1 MRRLPLILI
10 VAALV
15 APLFVAAPAEAA
27 VQQQCA
33 SGIAVQ
39 GDMAGYYASSTM
51 RVSIYPCGGT
61 YVEWDNA
68 YGTHGASYA
77 IRQHLP
83 DGIIAVGLSGD
94 GWLDNSSAIGFK
106 AAEPGFIQVM
116 TVSDYDG
123 MLRSYRLR
131 KMY

>member
-1 MRRLPLILI
+1 MRRLLLILI

-15 APLFVAAPAEAA
+15 APLFFAAPAEAA
-27 VQQQCA
+27 VQQCI
-33 SGIAVQ
+33 SGIAIQ

-83 DGIIAVGLSGD
+83 DGIIAVGMSGD
-94 GWLDNSSAIGFK
+94 GWLDNSSAIAFK
-106 AAEPGFIQVM
+106 AAEPGYIQVLTM
-116 TVSDYDG
+116 SDYDG